1 MKPVIEVGLGKS
13 FFTGRDLESARE
25 QQEVPGMRYRERTSE
40 IAKYIGESVNF
51 SPIRIEALVNG
62 YTGGLGL
69 LALQAL
75 SLPLPKADVVVPE
88 KRWSELPLVGPM
100 FQPADASNI
109 IDGVYKDFQKVTQAK
124 TTYDNLIV
132 KGETGKAQAFLQENL
147 QLIMMNQMAGEY
159 RQMMGELT
167 KNERIIRGSKLTE
180 EEKRKLVDQI
190 KAAKIQIA
198 ASVRAVLERKEPQA
212 APA

>member
-1 MKPVIEVGLGKS
+1 MVLQTGPHNLLGLEINTFAAELARVTVWIG
-13 FFTGRDLESARE
+13 DLQWCR
-25 QQEVPGMRYRERTSE
+25 R
-40 IAKYIGESVNF
+40 
-51 SPIRIEALVNG
+51 NG
-62 YTGGLGL
+62 YPFSRNPILKPLTGIERRDAL
-69 LALQAL
+69 LNPDGSEAQW
-75 SLPLPKADVVVPE
+75 PKADVVVPE